1 MSGLPTSDATA
12 LVSSLSAAAA
22 LSIRDVAKSY
32 GAVEALRGVSLDVPN
47 GELICFLGP
56 SGCGKTTLL
65 RIIAGLEEVD
75 RGRILLDG
83 RDLSPI
89 PARQRNFGMVFQS
102 YSLFPNRTAARNVA
116 YGLECRG
123 IDKPNMKQR
132 VADML
137 ALVQLTDQADKLPA
151 QMSGGQQQRVALA
164 RALAID
170 PAVLLLDEPLSALD
184 ARVREELRIE
194 IRALQQ
200 RLGITTVMV
209 THDQEEAL
217 AIADRIVVM
226 SQGLVE
232 QTGTPRELYE
242 TPATAFVAGFVG
254 LMNILPVTQRSD
266 GALEFAGTVLT
277 SGAVSAAQA
286 RLVAIRPEAVAI
298 ETKPG
303 PGLPARIAQM
313 TYLGNLTR
321 FIAVPDAAPGY
332 SVTIELHAGHQPLAI
347 GTQIGLRFPAAS
359 LRVLA

>member
-1 MSGLPTSDATA
+1 VGKA
-12 LVSSLSAAAA
+12 
-22 LSIRDVAKSY
+22 Y
-32 GAVEALRGVSLDVPN
+32 GAVQALRGVSLDVAG

-75 RGRILLDG
+75 RGRVLHCG
-83 RDLSPI
+83 RDLSPV

-123 IDKPNMKQR
+123 IDKPAMRQR
-132 VADML
+132 IAEML
-137 ALVQLTDQADKLPA
+137 ALVQLSDQADKLPA

-164 RALAID
+164 RALAVD

-184 ARVREELRIE
+184 AKVREELRLE

-200 RLGITTVMV
+200 RLGITTIMV

-226 SQGLVE
+226 SQGSIE
-232 QTGTPRELYE
+232 QIGTPRELYE

-254 LMNILPVTQRSD
+254 LMNIFPVTHRSD
-266 GALEFAGTVLT
+266 GALEFAGDVL
-277 SGAVSAAQA
+277 SKGGASAAQA
-286 RLVAIRPEAVAI
+286 RLVAIRPEAVEI
-298 ETKPG
+298 DTKPG
-303 PGLPARIAQM
+303 PGLPAKITQM

-321 FIAVPDAAPGY
+321 LIAVPDAAPGY
-332 SVTIELHAGHQPLAI
+332 PVTVELQAGHPPLAI
-347 GTQIGLRFPAAS
+347 GARVGLRFPAAS